1 MFKGKW
7 LLAWLIVV
15 LAILLITH
23 AAALA
28 QSPQAAVRERG
39 TASAAGRGSATA
51 AGNTYPA
58 PVWPIAPPTQN
69 QPLPVSC
76 GGAGINLPK

>member
-39 TASAAGRGSATA
+39 TESGARSGAAIPAGRASG
-51 AGNTYPA
+51 A
-58 PVWPIAPPTQN
+58 PVWPVAPPTQN